1 MLNVVRKYLNFEK
14 VIVSDLTAKI
24 FFNTIFI
31 SFLKLKLNKLL
42 KFQIFNKKI
51 SYRITKN

>member
-42 KFQIFNKKI
+42 KFQILYKI
-51 SYRITKN
+51 FLIE